1 MKDETARGAR
11 SMEQTEREDDTVAA
25 RAAETGLT
33 PEQIRN
39 IDRAFRDAEA
49 WCAIYLPSEAP
60 RAPYGV

>member
-1 MKDETARGAR
+1 MKDETARSAR
-11 SMEQTEREDDTVAA
+11 LTEQTAWEEDHIVSV

-49 WCAIYLPSEAP
+49 WCAIHLPSEAP
-60 RAPYGV
+60 